1 MVDLTGLHKHFILEH
16 LGEGDVAV
24 DFTMGN
30 GNDTLF
36 LSKVVGESG
45 RVYAF
50 DIQEEALVSTREHLM
65 REGAPENYTLIC
77 ASHHRVREFVNEPI
91 KAGMFNL
98 GYLPRSGRKAV
109 TTLRE
114 TTMPAV
120 CAAIEL
126 LSPDGVLIV
135 AIYPGHEEGA
145 LEGDML
151 REYFSGLSRFRICA
165 SEFRILNSPA
175 SPYFFLI
182 EKSPRSEEQLAAAI
196 AKAKRH
202 SAPDIPES

>member
-16 LGEGDVAV
+16 LKEGECAV

-36 LSKVVGESG
+36 LSKTVGESG
-45 RVYAF
+45 KVYAF
-50 DIQEEALVSTREHLM
+50 DIQEEALVSTRKHLT
-65 REGAPENYTLIC
+65 ENGAPENYTLIC
-77 ASHHRVREFVNEPI
+77 ASHHRVKEFVKEPI

-109 TTLRE
+109 TTMRE

-120 CAAIEL
+120 EAAIEL
-126 LSPDGVLIV
+126 LAPDGVLIV

-151 REYFSGLSRFRICA
+151 REYFKTLSRFKICA
-165 SEFRILNSPA
+165 SEFHILNSPA
-175 SPYFFLI
+175 SPYFYLV
-182 EKSPRSEEQLAAAI
+182 EKTPKI
-196 AKAKRH
+196 
-202 SAPDIPES
+202 

>member
-16 LGEGDVAV
+16 LSEGDTAV

-36 LSKVVGESG
+36 LSRTVGAGG

-50 DIQEEALVSTREHLM
+50 DIQQEALESTEKYLREN
-65 REGAPENYTLIC
+65 GAPENYTLIC
-77 ASHHRVREFVNEPI
+77 ASHHRVREFVSEPI

-109 TTLRE
+109 TTMRE

-120 CAAIEL
+120 EAAIEL
-126 LSPDGVLIV
+126 LAPDGVLIV

-145 LEGDML
+145 LEGEML
-151 REYFSGLSRFRICA
+151 REYFATLSRFRICA

-175 SPYFFLI
+175 SPYFFLV
-182 EKSPRSEEQLAAAI
+182 EKSEKI
-196 AKAKRH
+196 K
-202 SAPDIPES
+202 

>member
-1 MVDLTGLHKHFILEH
+1 MVDLIGLHKHFILEH
-16 LGEGDVAV
+16 LKEGEVAV

-36 LSKVVGESG
+36 LSKAVGEG
-45 RVYAF
+45 GKVYAF
-50 DIQEEALVSTREHLM
+50 DIQEEALVSTEAHLKAN
-65 REGAPENYTLIC
+65 GAPENYTLIC
-77 ASHHRVREFVNEPI
+77 ASHHLVESYVKEPI

-120 CAAIEL
+120 EAAIRL
-126 LSPDGVLIV
+126 LAPDGVLII

-151 REYFSGLSRFRICA
+151 REYFKTLSRFKICA
-165 SEFRILNSPA
+165 SEFRILNSPT

-182 EKSPRSEEQLAAAI
+182 ENK
-196 AKAKRH
+196 
-202 SAPDIPES
+202 